1 MELNKIYNENCLDGL
16 KRVDNNSI
24 DMLLTDPPYNIS
36 VKNNFKTM
44 GRNGIDFGKWDKEF
58 NLTNWIG
65 LAVSKIKKGGNVV
78 IFCDWKMITYIVD
91 ELTEHNCDIK
101 DMIRLVKNNPMPRN
115 RDRRFI
121 VDYEVAVWAVKKGKW
136 TFNRISDT
144 YERPEVKCNITSP
157 NEKKITKHPTQ
168 KPLSSIEHIL
178 LRLSNEGDAIL
189 DCFMG
194 SGTTAVACINTNR
207 NYIGFELDK
216 DYYNSSLER
225 IEQYLIEEE

>member
-1 MELNKIYNENCLDGL
+1 MELNKIYNEDCLVGMKDIPD
-16 KRVDNNSI
+16 KSI

-44 GRNGIDFGKWDKEF
+44 GRNGIDFGDWDKNF
-58 NLTNWIG
+58 DLTSWIG
-65 LAVSKIKKGGNVV
+65 LAVSKIKSGGNIV

-91 ELTEHNCDIK
+91 ELTTNGCDVK

-136 TFNRISDT
+136 TFNRLSDK
-144 YERPEVKCNITSP
+144 YERPEVKCNVTPLS
-157 NEKKITKHPTQ
+157 EKKITKHPTQ

-178 LRLSNEGDAIL
+178 LRLSNEGDSVL

-194 SGTTAVACINTNR
+194 SGTTAIACMNTKR

-216 DYYNSSLER
+216 DYYELANER
-225 IEQYLIEEE
+225 IINHNG

>member
-1 MELNKIYNENCLDGL
+1 MELNKIYNQDCLVGMENIPD
-16 KRVDNNSI
+16 KSV

-44 GRNGIDFGKWDKEF
+44 GRNGIDFGEWDKDF
-58 NLTNWIG
+58 DLTSWIG
-65 LAVSKIKKGGNVV
+65 VAVSKVKNGGNIV

-91 ELTEHNCDIK
+91 ELTANGCDVK
-101 DMIRLVKNNPMPRN
+101 DMLRIVKNNPMPRN

-136 TFNRISDT
+136 TFNRLSEK
-144 YERPEVKCNITSP
+144 YERPEIKCNITPPS
-157 NEKKITKHPTQ
+157 EKKITNHPTQ

-178 LRLSNEGDAIL
+178 LRLSNEHDIVL

-194 SGTTAVACINTNR
+194 SGTTAIACMNTNR
-207 NYIGFELDK
+207 NYVGFELDK
-216 DYYNSSLER
+216 DYYELANER
-225 IEQYLIEEE
+225 IINHKN